1 VGEDGQVPS
10 YGLTHLVP
18 LTLFVI
24 GLPLVVLLGR
34 RHRTAD
40 GPTRFSRG
48 VALLV
53 ATIGCYQ
60 VIDFLVD
67 FDIDVSLPLHLCR
80 LTWVAA
86 AVALW
91 THRPFPVALTFFW
104 GLVLSTQAILT
115 PSLGEDFP
123 DPRYLMFWSLHLME
137 VWAAVYLVFGVR
149 LVPRWRDLAATVA
162 TTLVWAVVAMS
173 FNAAASTNYGYLQR
187 KPAGSLLDL
196 LGPWP
201 WYVAAEIAIVIVV
214 WALLTWSV
222 QPLVMRPSRGS
233 RRPRGRSLP
242 S

>member
-34 RHRTAD
+34 RDRAVD
-40 GPTRFSRG
+40 GPTRSSRA

-53 ATIGCYQ
+53 AATGCAQ
-60 VIDFLVD
+60 VVDFLVD

-104 GLVLSTQAILT
+104 GLVLSTQAIVT

-123 DPRYLMFWSLHLME
+123 DPRYLMFWVLHLME
-137 VWAAVYLVFGVR
+137 VWAAAYLVFGVR
-149 LVPRWRDLAATVA
+149 RVPRWRDLAATVA
-162 TTLVWAVVAMS
+162 TTLGWAVVAMS
-173 FNAAASTNYGYLQR
+173 FNAAAGTNYGYLQR
-187 KPAGSLLDL
+187 KPAGSVLDL

-201 WYVAAEIAIVIVV
+201 WYVAAEIVIVSVV

-222 QPLVMRPSRGS
+222 QPLARRPSRGS

-242 S
+242 W